1 MTPGTD
7 SGRFELPETD
17 FRRYMVGE
25 TDNRRYMVSC
35 CFGRYTLREAN
46 VGSCTVRGACLA
58 VRGAYLESGDGFPPL
73 WGASDRVRTLYG
85 GGKLVTDVIW

>member
-1 MTPGTD
+1 MNPGTD

-58 VRGAYLESGDGFPPL
+58 VRGAYLESGDGSRRSGVPGTESGRYMVGEN
-73 WGASDRVRTLYG
+73 W
-85 GGKLVTDVIW
+85 

>member
-7 SGRFELPETD
+7 SGRFEVPETD

-35 CFGRYTLREAN
+35 CFGRYTAREAN
-46 VGSCTVRGACLA
+46 VGRCTVRGLA
-58 VRGAYLESGDGFPPL
+58 WRCGGLAWSPGTDSCRSGVLETESGRYMVGEN
-73 WGASDRVRTLYG
+73 W
-85 GGKLVTDVIW
+85 